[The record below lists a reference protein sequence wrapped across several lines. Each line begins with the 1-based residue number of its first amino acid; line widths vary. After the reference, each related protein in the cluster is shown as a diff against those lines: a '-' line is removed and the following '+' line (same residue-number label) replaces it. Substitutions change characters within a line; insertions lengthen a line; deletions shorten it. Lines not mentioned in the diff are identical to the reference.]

1 MSLLI
6 NRSQKWA
13 FIHIPK
19 TGGTSLT
26 SILDKIDGTQLITSH
41 DSIRWVEDT
50 SSFIFTIVRNPYTR
64 IASGY
69 SHELRKGIHQYTFG
83 EYLKNANP
91 FHQWILPQSYYINA
105 GSTETKKISFV
116 ARYENYKEDIQ
127 KILNT
132 INHTSDIPHLNQNP
146 LYQKNPNLN
155 QEMYYKHFYTE
166 NWMIDWIKERYED
179 DFKIFNYDM
188 DLPR

>member
-1 MSLLI
+1 M
-6 NRSQKWA
+6 
-13 FIHIPK
+13 
-19 TGGTSLT
+19 
-26 SILDKIDGTQLITSH
+26 
-41 DSIRWVEDT
+41 
-50 SSFIFTIVRNPYTR
+50 
-64 IASGY
+64 
-69 SHELRKGIHQYTFG
+69 
-83 EYLKNANP
+83 
-91 FHQWILPQSYYINA
+91 
-105 GSTETKKISFV
+105 

-166 NWMIDWIKERYED
+166 NWMIDWIKERYEE